1 MDSFLSWSA
10 SILRDRTSGF
20 FSSGHVIPLNLTTS
34 SLKEEE
40 EEEKGNEFVKIISQT
55 IISLLRG

>member
-40 EEEKGNEFVKIISQT
+40 EEKGNEFVKIISQT
-55 IISLLRG
+55 IISLLCG